1 MTTIKWS
8 SLSLAIGVIAVVIVM
23 VMAIVRFNGNMFFTA
38 ADNFKIAYDL
48 YSAEKPRA
56 YLVLV
61 HMMPAVKESWQDFAV
76 LARENNYSS
85 IAVDL
90 RGHGESDGGPN
101 GYINFS
107 DTEHQKSILDLQTA
121 VDFLKERGASPEK
134 IYFIGAS
141 IGANLSLQ
149 YLAENPEYKKAVLL
163 SAGLDYRGIKTE
175 PLVKKLSKGQKIMLV
190 SARDDDRSGGNNV
203 NMNEILADL
212 APKGVVKDL
221 VVYETGGHGTAI
233 LENQPDVIDKI
244 FSFLNN

>member
-61 HMMPAVKESWQDFAV
+61 HMMPATKESWKNFANQ
-76 LARENNYSS
+76 ARSLGYSS
-85 IAVDL
+85 VAVDL

-107 DTEHQKSILDLQTA
+107 DTEHQKSILDIQAA
-121 VDFLKERGASPEK
+121 VDYLRNHGAKPNQIS
-134 IYFIGAS
+134 FIGAS

-149 YLAENPEYKKAVLL
+149 YLVEHPEYKKAVLL
-163 SAGLDYRGIKTE
+163 SAGLDYRGIRTE
-175 PLVKKLSKGQKIMLV
+175 PLVKKLRQGQRVIFV
-190 SARDDDRSGGNNV
+190 AARDDGRSGGNNV
-203 NMNEILADL
+203 NMNEILASL
-212 APKGVVKDL
+212 MPEGVVKDL